1 MKRIIVFI
9 VVVFSVILPLR
20 CFANIAEGISGSC
33 KWVID
38 DNGVLTVSPSK
49 GKKGYLE
56 KWEDWRSGNSPWYK
70 YRSQIIHAKFEKQIY
85 TQTCYAMFRDCQSLE
100 TVDFGQLNID
110 ETQSMEY
117 MFYGCKSLKEIDMST
132 LNTYNVVY
140 MNHNMGSRDGL
151 YVFQL

>member
-56 KWEDWRSGNSPWYK
+56 KWEDWLR
-70 YRSQIIHAKFEKQIY
+70 
-85 TQTCYAMFRDCQSLE
+85 
-100 TVDFGQLNID
+100 
-110 ETQSMEY
+110 
-117 MFYGCKSLKEIDMST
+117 KEI
-132 LNTYNVVY
+132 
-140 MNHNMGSRDGL
+140 RAWKE
-151 YVFQL
+151 

>member
-56 KWEDWRSGNSPWYK
+56 KIQLNKIKQHIST
-70 YRSQIIHAKFEKQIY
+70 IIINQKKIFTYTHAKIK
-85 TQTCYAMFRDCQSLE
+85 
-100 TVDFGQLNID
+100 LNFNIV
-110 ETQSMEY
+110 
-117 MFYGCKSLKEIDMST
+117 
-132 LNTYNVVY
+132 LN
-140 MNHNMGSRDGL
+140 
-151 YVFQL
+151 Q